1 MVEIMTVRQFK
12 KIVKYNGGIGA
23 LLCNECKV
31 IIATGFIHD
40 DKEHYCAKCKQA
52 QNTVN
57 AEAQ

>member
-1 MVEIMTVRQFK
+1 MTVRQFK
-12 KIVKYNGGIGA
+12 KIVKYNDGIGA
-23 LLCNECKV
+23 LLCNECRV
-31 IIATGFIHD
+31 IISTGFIHD